1 MFKETKAVSELVK
14 LRMLFEKR
22 LTYLLKVQR

>member
-14 LRMLFEKR
+14 LRMLFEKE
-22 LTYLLKVQR
+22 TNVFVKVQR